1 MKKNSRGK
9 LMRDDRD
16 RLRGPCGKNFCRGA
30 AIEVMVQRLKVD
42 AAIALQ
48 TYRFMIPENQSFRYE
63 GVIDGPGLAEMIR
76 LLEADKLI
84 PKREPWETFVDSGF
98 MPASK

>member
-1 MKKNSRGK
+1 
-9 LMRDDRD
+9 
-16 RLRGPCGKNFCRGA
+16 
-30 AIEVMVQRLKVD
+30 
-42 AAIALQ
+42 
-48 TYRFMIPENQSFRYE
+48 MIPENQSFRHE

-84 PKREPWETFVDSGF
+84 PKREPWETFVDAGF

>member
-1 MKKNSRGK
+1 
-9 LMRDDRD
+9 MRDDRD

-48 TYRFMIPENQSFRYE
+48 TYRLMIPENQSFRYE